1 MGSGLEALQE
11 QARQQVVPEVIY
23 LVQVIALMARRQCA
37 AGVRQVC
44 GRAVLQA
51 TREASRLCPVRTGFL
66 LYPCCLDHLLTC

>member
-1 MGSGLEALQE
+1 MRRYLLGSGLEALQE

-51 TREASRLCPVRTGFL
+51 A
-66 LYPCCLDHLLTC
+66 